1 MADPQSNIDIFV
13 AYSQADE
20 EWTHSWLLRRLQQ
33 ANLRVATQEAFIPG
47 QPKVMNW
54 ERSLKESRHLLLV
67 ISPAWL
73 DDNWQSFAAQLGHEL
88 DPDASQGRVI
98 PLLLKECQD
107 LPGQLRRLEP
117 VDFLDEARRK
127 KELARLLRAVQPD
140 ASAQMP
146 ISPQTEKPTEQTV
159 VTPPAPEPITPRRH
173 DLPPCPFVAG
183 ARITDPRLFVGR
195 REELRVLRDRM
206 TGAQPTSLNL
216 YGERRMGKSSLLYHF
231 FQSWPQRV
239 SDPSRFVVV
248 YLSLQDARTGTEE
261 DFYRAV
267 AGGLAERPGLQANA
281 AALTRLRQSRW
292 SRESFSAAMEAVHW
306 AGLLPVLCLDEFDN
320 LFEKDAPFDD
330 GFFDSLR
337 ALMDDS
343 HLMLILSTHQMLD
356 VYRKRKRLTSSFFN
370 VGHALPLGRF
380 PAEEAGELVRLPA
393 STVPDAQAA
402 LGVDEQ
408 RTALEWG
415 DRHPYLLQLAASA
428 LCDARRNGRDSAW
441 ARRQF
446 DVQAQRLPQPST
458 ARRLLRPLRLLRW
471 LVWELPRL
479 LGSLAQRIG
488 MRVDEAMSWLI
499 GMAILLAL
507 ALGLFGLLSQTQ
519 ILALLAG
526 LFGISP

>member
-88 DPDASQGRVI
+88 DPDASQRRVI
-98 PLLLKECQD
+98 PLLLKECEK

-117 VDFLDEARRK
+117 VDFLDEARRE

-146 ISPQTEKPTEQTV
+146 SSPQTGQPAEQTV
-159 VTPPAPEPITPRRH
+159 VTPPISEPIAPRQH
-173 DLPPCPFVAG
+173 KLPPCPFVAG

-231 FQSWPQRV
+231 FQTWPQRV
-239 SDPSRFVVV
+239 SDPSRYVVV
-248 YLSLQDARTGTEE
+248 YLSLQEARTRTEE
-261 DFYRAV
+261 QFYRAV
-267 AGGLAERPGLQANA
+267 AESLAERPGIQANSPA
-281 AALTRLRQSRW
+281 QDALRQSRW
-292 SRESFSAAMEAVHW
+292 SREIFSAAMEAVHW
-306 AGLLPVLCLDEFDN
+306 AGMLPVLCLDEFDN

-330 GFFDSLR
+330 GFFDNLR
-337 ALMDDS
+337 SRMDDS
-343 HLMLILSTHQMLD
+343 HLMLILATHQELD

-370 VGHALPLGRF
+370 LGHTIHLERLS
-380 PAEEAGELVRLPA
+380 AEEAGELARLPA

-402 LGVDEQ
+402 LGLDEQ
-408 RTALEWG
+408 QTALAWG
-415 DRHPYLLQLAASA
+415 DRHPYRLQLAASA
-428 LCDARRNGRDSAW
+428 LCEARRAGKDKAW
-441 ARRQF
+441 ARRQY
-446 DVQAQRLPQPST
+446 DAQARRLPQPSF
-458 ARRLLRPLRLLRW
+458 ARRLLRPLWW
-471 LVWELPRL
+471 LVWELPRSF
-479 LGSLAQRIG
+479 GSLAQRIG
-488 MRVDEAMSWLI
+488 VRVDEMLSWLI
-499 GMAILLAL
+499 GIGILLAL
-507 ALGLFGLLSQTQ
+507 ALGVAGLLNQTQ

-526 LFGISP
+526 LLGISP